1 MNAKFDLFGMQ
12 RRIALLAPLSLA
24 CLKPSSAGPSEPAEA
39 WRRIPIAVSES
50 SRRPFVA
57 EMLKLIGQAAG
68 IEWQVQPVPWA
79 RLLLLAERG
88 QALAFGVSRSAS
100 RELLFEFSQP
110 VFDNHVWMVVRRDRQ
125 LNYRSLA
132 DLSGRTLCVTRGISY
147 GSAFEDAKQ
156 AALFRVE
163 QVDGDL
169 AARTRMLVAGRCDL
183 MLTSHR
189 NPQPWAVEK
198 VLRQESGYSSGIAVL
213 PTPMQVD
220 PVHFVAAR
228 GHQFAQVL
236 PRLNAAMRKQA
247 EPIRALINSDI

>member
-1 MNAKFDLFGMQ
+1 M
-12 RRIALLAPLSLA
+12 RRRCLLPLMLPFRA
-24 CLKPSSAGPSEPAEA
+24 AAAASEPAA
-39 WRRIPIAVSES
+39 AGWQQVPIAVSES

-57 EMLKLIGQAAG
+57 QMLKLIGQSAR
-68 IEWQVQPVPWA
+68 IEWQIDSVPWA
-79 RLLLLAERG
+79 RVLLMVERG

-110 VFDNHVWMVVRRDRQ
+110 VFDNHVWMVVRRDRS
-125 LNYRSLA
+125 LTYKSLA
-132 DLSGRTLCVTRGISY
+132 DLRGRTLCVTRGISY
-147 GSAFEDAKQ
+147 GSAFEAAKQ
-156 AALFRVE
+156 GAVFRVE

-198 VLRQESGYSSGIAVL
+198 VLRQESGYAAGIAVL

-228 GHQFAQVL
+228 GHQLARLL
-236 PRLNAAMRKQA
+236 PRLNAAMRKEGEA
-247 EPIRALINSDI
+247 IRALINSEL